1 MKFFESTSAL
11 VAYINEA
18 GFHFEIKALLLQ
30 QVRFLENN
38 GLTVSPNHLLEL
50 YTRNA
55 ENGKYDYFTGLTVTA
70 VGIDEV
76 FNFYAQGL
84 DEYSE
89 KIETYALRP
98 ISRTGYYMNVPF
110 ELQNGAE

>member
-18 GFHFEIKALLLQ
+18 GFHFEVAALLEKQALNLKK
-30 QVRFLENN
+30 RGFK
-38 GLTVSPNHLLEL
+38 VSEFHDLEL
-50 YTRNA
+50 YTKNA
-55 ENGKYDYFTGLTVTA
+55 ENGKYDFFTRLTVSA

-76 FNFYAQGL
+76 FNFYVQGL

-89 KIETYALRP
+89 KIETYPIRP
-98 ISRTGYYMNVPF
+98 YSRKGYYMNVDF